1 MNHQD
6 PVARRRTFAIISHP
20 DAGKTTLTEKLL
32 LFGGAIQL
40 AGEVRAKANRRQ
52 TRSDWM
58 GIERERGIS
67 VVTSVMTFEYGGC
80 VFNLLDTPG
89 HEDFSEDT
97 YRTLTAV
104 DSAIMVIDAAKGIE
118 ARTRKLF
125 EVCRLRDIPILTF
138 INKLDRETRDPFDLL
153 DEIEKSL
160 ALDAAPITWPL
171 GRGRAFAGTFD
182 LRRNLV
188 RRLGRDGEPVPVS
201 RPDAPFIAGLLNE
214 ADFARARD
222 EIELARAGLK
232 TFDHKPF
239 LEGHLTPVLFG
250 SALRNSGVR
259 DLIDALKDFAPPPR
273 GLQAASRTVD
283 AREEKMTGFV
293 FKIQA
298 NMDPNH
304 RDRIAFLR
312 VCSGKLTRGMKAKL
326 VRTGK
331 NIALNAPQF
340 FFAQN
345 RQLANEA
352 YAGDVVG
359 IPNHGALRIGDTL
372 TEGEDLVFRGIP
384 SFAPEILRRVKT
396 GDAMKAK
403 KLREALGQMAEEG
416 VVQLF
421 LPNDGSGAIAGVV
434 GALQL
439 DVLAGRLKAEYGLSV
454 TFETS
459 RFEFARWIGA
469 KNPAERDQFILA
481 HPASMARDLDG
492 SPVFLAASAFDLKYA
507 QDKWPGIVFS
517 EIKDYQRDLARW

>member
-1 MNHQD
+1 
-6 PVARRRTFAIISHP
+6 
-20 DAGKTTLTEKLL
+20 
-32 LFGGAIQL
+32 
-40 AGEVRAKANRRQ
+40 
-52 TRSDWM
+52 
-58 GIERERGIS
+58 
-67 VVTSVMTFEYGGC
+67 
-80 VFNLLDTPG
+80 
-89 HEDFSEDT
+89 
-97 YRTLTAV
+97 
-104 DSAIMVIDAAKGIE
+104 MVIDAAKGIE
-118 ARTRKLF
+118 AQTRKLF

-138 INKLDRETRDPFDLL
+138 INKLDRETRDFFDLL
-153 DEIEKSL
+153 DEIEQSL

-171 GRGRAFAGTFD
+171 GRASAFAGTFD

-188 RRLGRDGEPVPVS
+188 RRLDRDGAPVPVS
-201 RPDAPFIAGLLNE
+201 GPDDGFIAGLLNE
-214 ADFARARD
+214 ADFAKASYD
-222 EIELARAGLK
+222 IELARAGLK
-232 TFDHKPF
+232 AFDSRPF
-239 LEGHLTPVLFG
+239 LQGHLTPVLFG
-250 SALRNSGVR
+250 SALRNFGVR
-259 DLIDALKDFAPPPR
+259 DLIDALIDFAPPPH

-359 IPNHGALRIGDTL
+359 IPNHGTLRIGDTL

-421 LPNDGSGAIAGVV
+421 LPIDGSGALAGVV

-439 DVLAGRLKAEYGLSV
+439 DVLAERLQAEYGLRVS
-454 TFETS
+454 FETS
-459 RFEFARWIGA
+459 RFEFARWIAA
-469 KNPAERDQFILA
+469 KSPAGRDGFIHA
-481 HPASMARDLDG
+481 HPAPMARDLDG
-492 SPVFLAASAFDLKYA
+492 APVFLATSAFDLKYE
-507 QDKWPGIVFS
+507 QDKWPEIVFS
-517 EIKDYQRDLARW
+517 DIKDN

>member
-1 MNHQD
+1 MNDQD

-104 DSAIMVIDAAKGIE
+104 DAAIMVIDAAKGIE
-118 ARTRKLF
+118 AQTRKLF

-138 INKLDRETRDPFDLL
+138 VNKLDRETRDFFDLL
-153 DEIEKSL
+153 DEIEQSL

-188 RRLGRDGEPVPVS
+188 RRLDRDGAPVPVS
-201 RPDAPFIAGLLNE
+201 GPNDCFIAGLMSE
-214 ADFARARD
+214 ADFAKARD
-222 EIELARAGLK
+222 EIELVRAGLK
-232 TFDHKPF
+232 AFDPEPF
-239 LEGHLTPVLFG
+239 RQGHLTPVLFG
-250 SALRNSGVR
+250 SALRNFGVR
-259 DLIDALKDFAPPPR
+259 DLIDALKDFAPPPH
-273 GLQAASRTVD
+273 GLPAASRTVD

-359 IPNHGALRIGDTL
+359 IPNHGTLRIGDTL

-421 LPNDGSGAIAGVV
+421 LPNDGSGAVVGVV

-439 DVLAGRLKAEYGLSV
+439 DVLAERLQAEYGLRV

-459 RFEFARWIGA
+459 RFEFARWIDA
-469 KNPAERDQFILA
+469 KNPAGRDGFIHA
-481 HPASMARDLDG
+481 HPTSTARDLDG
-492 SPVFLAASAFDLKYA
+492 SPVFLAASAFDLKYE
-507 QDKWPGIVFS
+507 QDKWPEIVFS
-517 EIKDYQRDLARW
+517 EIKEN

>member
-1 MNHQD
+1 MNHLD

-40 AGEVRAKANRRQ
+40 AGEVRAKANRRN

-58 GIERERGIS
+58 GMERERGIS
-67 VVTSVMTFEYGGC
+67 IVTSVMTFEYGGC

-138 INKLDRETRDPFDLL
+138 INKLDRESRDAFELL
-153 DEIEKSL
+153 DEIEKTL
-160 ALDAAPITWPL
+160 ALDAAPVTWPL
-171 GRGRAFAGTFD
+171 GRGRSFAGTFD
-182 LRRNLV
+182 LRRNVV
-188 RRLGRDGEPVPVS
+188 RLLDRDCEPVDVMGPN
-201 RPDAPFIAGLLNE
+201 DPFIAGLLSE
-214 ADFARARD
+214 AEFAQACE
-222 EIELARAGLK
+222 EIDLARGGLK
-232 TFDHKPF
+232 TFDHAAY
-239 LEGHLTPVLFG
+239 LEGHLTPVFFG
-250 SALRNSGVR
+250 SALRNFGVR
-259 DLIDALKDFAPPPR
+259 DLIEALKAFAPPPR
-273 GLQAASRTVD
+273 ELASASRMVD
-283 AREEKMTGFV
+283 PREGRMSGFV

-312 VCSGKLTRGMKAKL
+312 VCSGKLSRGMKAKL

-331 NIALNAPQF
+331 SIALNAPQF
-340 FFAQN
+340 FFAQE
-345 RQLANEA
+345 RQLADEA

-359 IPNHGALRIGDTL
+359 IPNHGLLRIGDTL
-372 TEGEDLVFRGIP
+372 TEGEELAFRGVP
-384 SFAPEILRRVKT
+384 SFAPEILRRVKV

-421 LPNDGSGAIAGVV
+421 LPADGSGAIAGVV

-439 DVLAGRLKAEYGLSV
+439 DVLAARLLAEYGLAAA
-454 TFETS
+454 FETS
-459 RFEFARWIGA
+459 RFEFVRWISSQIPG
-469 KNPAERDQFILA
+469 ECDRFIGA
-481 HPASMARDLDG
+481 HPASIARDLDG
-492 SPVFLAASAFDLKYA
+492 APVFMAMSSFDLKYE
-507 QDKWPGIVFS
+507 QDKWPDIVFS
-517 EIKDYQRDLARW
+517 DIKDY